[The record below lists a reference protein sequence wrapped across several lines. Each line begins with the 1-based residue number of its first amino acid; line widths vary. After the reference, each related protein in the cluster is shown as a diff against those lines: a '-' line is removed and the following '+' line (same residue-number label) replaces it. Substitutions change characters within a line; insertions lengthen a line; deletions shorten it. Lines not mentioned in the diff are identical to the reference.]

1 MAQNLKTMFVEQFVQ
16 QEARI
21 PTSNQKLIL
30 KISFLHDNNK
40 SSDYFQEINQIL
52 LLTTVDR

>member
-1 MAQNLKTMFVEQFVQ
+1 MFVEQFVQ

-40 SSDYFQEINQIL
+40 SSDYFQENNQIL